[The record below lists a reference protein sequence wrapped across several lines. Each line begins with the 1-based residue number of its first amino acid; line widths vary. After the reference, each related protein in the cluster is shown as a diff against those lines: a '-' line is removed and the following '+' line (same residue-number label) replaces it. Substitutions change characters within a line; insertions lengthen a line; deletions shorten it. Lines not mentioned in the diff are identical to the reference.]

1 MGLARAPTP
10 HERQAPLVADERSRQ
25 SFPVGPRSSI
35 PRSWAA
41 DQRARKAFITAPM
54 RLAALPRARR
64 ATDSCGLHEAQ
75 SSRENQDNQPGQ
87 RDRQAHAEDD
97 EQPSRHDRHQAPHDL
112 MDNDHKVVLTDT
124 LSDGESSLAASVRG
138 TPFFASR
145 GPGPLGLSSSGQED
159 SPRCS
164 SYAATAAVSTYG
176 PRSR

>member
-1 MGLARAPTP
+1 MRQ
-10 HERQAPLVADERSRQ
+10 RQASSLEDERSRQ
-25 SFPVGPRSSI
+25 SFPVGPRLSI

-41 DQRARKAFITAPM
+41 DQRASQAFITAPV

-112 MDNDHKVVLTDT
+112 TDHDHRVVLADT
-124 LSDGESSLAASVRG
+124 LSDGESPLAASVG
-138 TPFFASR
+138 APFFASR
-145 GPGPLGLSSSGQED
+145 GPGPLGLFSSGQED

-164 SYAATAAVSTYG
+164 SYAATAAVSTYD